1 MQVSSLLN
9 APNTIG
15 LSQEDKSIGSEYLK
29 VINKL
34 FPTTS
39 YKTRDEINDSD
50 AELAQFKK
58 DLTTKGAAEFLKDL
72 NEEKIDALV
81 EKYRQK
87 LLEEQ
92 KENPTKPMDIEKMV
106 SDFKKK
112 LIKEL
117 MEAQK
122 AEQEFKDNAKQLF
135 STADI
140 LSTTKM
146 TKETEKTPKNGL
158 NFLEQILTAS
168 NTKTDKE
175 DIL

>member
-9 APNTIG
+9 STNSVE
-15 LSQEDKSIGSEYLK
+15 LSKEDKSVDGEYLK
-29 VINKL
+29 VMNRL
-34 FPTTS
+34 FPTVA

-50 AELAQFKK
+50 PELAQFKK
-58 DLTTKGAAEFLKDL
+58 DLKTKGATEFLKDL
-72 NEEKIDALV
+72 NEEKINALV

-92 KENPTKPMDIEKMV
+92 KADPTKPMDIEKMV

-122 AEQEFKDNAKQLF
+122 AEQAHKDNTKQSL
-135 STADI
+135 STSDI
-140 LSTTKM
+140 LSTVKLAKDAENTS
-146 TKETEKTPKNGL
+146 KNVL
-158 NFLEQILTAS
+158 NFLEQMLSAS
-168 NTKTDKE
+168 NTKTDKKE
-175 DIL
+175 IL